1 MQRYSF
7 VIAILFS
14 GLAWGSDKGSPSTR
28 VPEHESV
35 YKPVTSIIHTM
46 EWILDPAADAVW
58 DSAGYIVTAEG
69 EIDLSPK
76 TDQAWDRVRN
86 GAAIVAE
93 SGNLLLMPGRSVGA
107 NWDSYA
113 QQLIASGE
121 KALVAAETRNPDAL
135 FDAGGLIY
143 QACRGCHSEYMT
155 GAR

>member
-1 MQRYSF
+1 
-7 VIAILFS
+7 
-14 GLAWGSDKGSPSTR
+14 
-28 VPEHESV
+28 
-35 YKPVTSIIHTM
+35 M

-58 DSAGYIVTAEG
+58 DSAGYIGTAEG

-107 NWDSYA
+107 NWDAYA
-113 QQLIASGE
+113 QQLTASGE
-121 KALVAAETRNPDAL
+121 KAMVAAETRNPDAL